1 MEIKTTNVFW
11 HLQNSKSK
19 YVIEQGGTRSGKTYN
34 ILIWLIVYG
43 NTHKNKTITICRKSF
58 PSLRGSVY
66 RDFIEILQTA
76 NLYDENF
83 HNKTENTYKLNGNIF
98 EFISVDQAQ
107 KIRGRK
113 RNILFINEAN
123 EINYEEFFQLDIR
136 TTERVIID
144 YNPSEDFWVE
154 DLKNKIN
161 AIFTLQ
167 LI

>member
-1 MEIKTTNVFW
+1 MEIHTKT
-11 HLQNSKSK
+11 
-19 YVIEQGGTRSGKTYN
+19 
-34 ILIWLIVYG
+34 
-43 NTHKNKTITICRKSF
+43 KTITICRKSF

-83 HNKTENTYKLNGNIF
+83 HNKTENTYKLNGNLF
-98 EFISVDQAQ
+98 EFIAVDQAQ

-154 DLKNKIN
+154 QFKKTKSMRFFYYNLFRQS
-161 AIFTLQ
+161 IFT
-167 LI
+167 